1 MPFHPSFVS
10 LHLNYG
16 TIREVNQVNMEDKE
30 IQTEENAATKKDMDK
45 IVRNHVLGAM
55 GIGLIPV
62 PLADLAALTG
72 LQMNMLRKLAKA
84 YNVPFSKDKGKNM
97 LASLVGAGVP
107 VMSAGSLASFIKTVP
122 VVGQTVGAL
131 TMPAISGAMTYAVGK
146 VFIQHFA
153 SGGTFLNFDPDEVRA
168 YYAQMFE
175 QGKDF
180 TAGLKQGQGVSKE
193 QASAA

>member
-1 MPFHPSFVS
+1 
-10 LHLNYG
+10 
-16 TIREVNQVNMEDKE
+16 MEDKE